1 MPSKNK
7 SKKSLSHSYPPIKTY
22 NESIM
27 TNYTSF
33 IEKNGS
39 LTKCQK
45 DTIIN
50 YHNLINRIV
59 PYTNSNNQIKTLFDY
74 IQSSDNIEQYTR
86 LYILIQFFAGNTTT
100 RGIMDTLT
108 TRPMSD
114 REIVLTI
121 MMKGIKPDLRSEYR
135 KCNKWNYA
143 IQSLSKNYITEFK
156 INPAKIK
163 YLDIGCGSSNKTTLF
178 HKYMNIPAN
187 NVHCTDIPTWGP
199 YGESKTK
206 IPFQFEPIINGHLN
220 YPDNSFDFI
229 TCIFTLHHILAMED
243 FIDEIH
249 RILKPNGRIMIIEHS
264 VYTDYDK
271 ILIHIQH
278 LLYSGLYDSRTDYIE
293 NPDYIN
299 LFNMYEWDFIMSKH
313 KLASCQK
320 NIVVFDSEF
329 NLSYDNVFYGIY
341 TKKK

>member
-1 MPSKNK
+1 MPTNNK
-7 SKKSLSHSYPPIKTY
+7 TKKSLSRSHPPKTTY
-22 NESIM
+22 GESIM
-27 TNYTSF
+27 TNYIAF
-33 IEKNGS
+33 INKNES
-39 LTKCQK
+39 LTMCQK
-45 DTIIN
+45 DTILN

-59 PYTNSNNQIKTLFDY
+59 PPTNSDNQIKTLFDY

-86 LYILIQFFAGNTTT
+86 LYILIQFFAGNALT
-100 RGIMDTLT
+100 RRIMDTLT
-108 TRPMSD
+108 TRLMSD
-114 REIVLTI
+114 REIVSI
-121 MMKGIKPDLRSEYR
+121 IAMNGIKIDLRPEYR

-143 IQSLSKNYITEFK
+143 IQSLSKNYITDFK
-156 INPAKIK
+156 INPSKIQ
-163 YLDIGCGSSNKTTLF
+163 YLDIGCGNANKTKLF

-187 NVHCTDIPTWGP
+187 NVHCTDILTWGP

-206 IPFQFEPIINGHLN
+206 IPFPFEPIINGHLN
-220 YPDNSFDFI
+220 YPNNSFDFI
-229 TCIFTLHHILAMED
+229 TCMFTLHHINAMED

-249 RILKPNGRIMIIEHS
+249 RILKPNGKIMIIEHS
-264 VYTDYDK
+264 AYTDYDK

-278 LLYSGLYDSRTDYIE
+278 LLYSALYDSRPDYIE

-313 KLASCQK
+313 KLISSQK